1 MLRREAAEAHALHP
15 GGAGGPGRFGQ
26 GRKHRRRIRAAA
38 RSDTS
43 VTATDTSV
51 TATDTG
57 SLDTS
62 VTQEAGTAG
71 MEQGGVMGEVARRV
85 LERLARLCG
94 GSGIASRT

>member
-1 MLRREAAEAHALHP
+1 MLRREEAEAHALHP

-38 RSDTS
+38 RS
-43 VTATDTSV
+43 DTSV